1 MKKLFSIAIF
11 VLGLGLS
18 SHAVLPNQ
26 LGVIYSDIITT
37 ADTGTIRADTVYSA
51 WEWMGIGRF
60 LTMAVQAIAITRDT
74 NWVDDSLFFDLQLSY
89 GGSIADLITTI
100 EVDTLLNDS
109 TSIDVVIYDA
119 DATVLPPW
127 GRLRVIHWDSIAV
140 GEADSA
146 LADSATYV
154 QELKLWYIWR

>member
-1 MKKLFSIAIF
+1 MLAI
-11 VLGLGLS
+11 VNPIY
-18 SHAVLPNQ
+18 AALPNQ
-26 LGVIYSDIITT
+26 LNVIYSDIITT
-37 ADTGTIRADTVYSA
+37 DDTADVRVDTVYSSP
-51 WEWMGIGRF
+51 WVWMGGGRF
-60 LTMAVQAIAITRDT
+60 LTMAVQAISITRDT

-89 GGSIADLITTI
+89 GGSIVDLTITI

-109 TSIDVVIYDA
+109 TSIDAVIYDA

-154 QELKLWYIWR
+154 QSLKLWYIWR